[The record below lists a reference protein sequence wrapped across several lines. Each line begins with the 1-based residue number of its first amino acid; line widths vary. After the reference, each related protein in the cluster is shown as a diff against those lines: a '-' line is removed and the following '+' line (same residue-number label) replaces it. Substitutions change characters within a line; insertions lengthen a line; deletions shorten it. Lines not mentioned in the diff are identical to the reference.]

1 MRAMRGKNRTDS
13 LPSSRQKWIIGA
25 MNHAVPVIRAWEHPL
40 RAHAALFVMVVIWG
54 VNFSVAKIALET
66 LSPLAFNALRF
77 PLAAVLLFVVLRSR
91 RGLPLPNRDEI
102 PRLILLGLLGN
113 LLYQVFFIFGL
124 DRTTA
129 GNASLLLAAT
139 PIITALL
146 SAALGHEELRARVW
160 VGVLGTFAGITMI
173 VLGGASAVH
182 TGRGT
187 LMGDLLMLG
196 ASATWSFYAVGSRS
210 LIDRHGPLAVTAWT
224 LWIGAIGIVAIGIPD
239 LLELEWAV
247 IPAKAWAATVY
258 AGVLSIGLAY
268 MIYYYGVSRIGNT
281 RTASYSN
288 IVPVIA
294 LVAAWLWLGEI
305 PKLVQMVGAAI
316 IISGVTVAQS
326 AARTEAVSPEV

>member
-1 MRAMRGKNRTDS
+1 
-13 LPSSRQKWIIGA
+13 
-25 MNHAVPVIRAWEHPL
+25 
-40 RAHAALFVMVVIWG
+40 MVVIWG
-54 VNFSVAKIALET
+54 VNFSVAKIALAT

-77 PLAAVLLFVVLRSR
+77 PLAATLLFAVLRSR
-91 RGLPLPNRDEI
+91 GGLPLPERAEV
-102 PRLILLGLLGN
+102 PRVLMLGLLGN
-113 LLYQVFFIFGL
+113 LLYQLFFIFGL

-129 GNASLLLAAT
+129 GNASLLLAGT

-160 VGVLGTFAGITMI
+160 LGVLGTFAGITMV
-173 VLGGASAVH
+173 VLGGARAVSA
-182 TGRGT
+182 GSGT
-187 LMGDLLMLG
+187 LVGDLLMLG
-196 ASATWSFYAVGSRS
+196 ASVTWSFYAVGSRS

-224 LWIGAIGIVAIGIPD
+224 LWVGAVGIVTIGIPD
-239 LLELEWAV
+239 LLELEWAA
-247 IPAKAWAATVY
+247 IPVEAWAATFY

-305 PKLVQMVGAAI
+305 PKLVQIIGATI
-316 IISGVTVAQS
+316 IIGGVTIAQS
-326 AARTEAVSPEV
+326 EGRAEAVSPEV

>member
-1 MRAMRGKNRTDS
+1 MRRE
-13 LPSSRQKWIIGA
+13 WIIGA
-25 MNHAVPVIRAWEHPL
+25 MNRAIPINRALEHPL

-77 PLAAVLLFVVLRSR
+77 PLAAILLFVVLRSR
-91 RGLPLPNRDEI
+91 GGLPVPGRAEV
-102 PRLILLGLLGN
+102 PRLVMLGLLGN
-113 LLYQVFFIFGL
+113 LLYQMFFIFGL

-129 GNASLLLAAT
+129 GNASLLLAGT

-146 SAALGHEELRARVW
+146 SALFGHEELRARVW
-160 VGVLGTFAGITMI
+160 AGVLATFAGITMI
-173 VLGGASAVH
+173 VLGGASDAG
-182 TGRGT
+182 TGGGT
-187 LMGDLLMLG
+187 LVGDLLMLG

-210 LIDRHGPLAVTAWT
+210 LIKRHGPLAVTAWT
-224 LWIGAIGIVAIGIPD
+224 LWIGAVGIVTIGVPD
-239 LLELEWAV
+239 LLDLEWAA
-247 IPAKAWAATVY
+247 IPVAAWAATIY

-305 PKLVQMVGAAI
+305 PKLVQIIGAAI
-316 IISGVTVAQS
+316 IIGGVTVAQS
-326 AARTEAVSPEV
+326 GARTEAVSPEV